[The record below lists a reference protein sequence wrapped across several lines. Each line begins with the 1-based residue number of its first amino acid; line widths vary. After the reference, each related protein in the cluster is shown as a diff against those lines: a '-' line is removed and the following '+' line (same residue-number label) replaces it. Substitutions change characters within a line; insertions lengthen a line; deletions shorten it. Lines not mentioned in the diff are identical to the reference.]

1 MRKFR
6 INVNGNSYEVEVEEI
21 GAENQSAPV
30 AVAPAAVPAAPKAAP
45 AAPKAV
51 PQGKGTKM
59 VAPLPGVVLKFVVQ
73 SGATVK
79 TNEVVL
85 IIEAMKMENEIRATA
100 DGVITFAVNT
110 GASVQSGDVL
120 AYIA

>member
-21 GAENQSAPV
+21 GNESQNAAPV
-30 AVAPAAVPAAPKAAP
+30 PAAAPKAAP
-45 AAPKAV
+45 KAAV
-51 PQGKGTKM
+51 PAGKGTKM
-59 VAPLPGVVLKFVVQ
+59 VSPLPGAVLKFVVPN
-73 SGATVK
+73 GTRVK
-79 TNEVVL
+79 TNDVVL

-110 GASVQSGDVL
+110 GATVQSGDVL

>member
-21 GAENQSAPV
+21 GNESQNAVSVPAAAPV
-30 AVAPAAVPAAPKAAP
+30 PAAASKAAPKAAVP
-45 AAPKAV
+45 A
-51 PQGKGTKM
+51 GKGTKM
-59 VAPLPGVVLKFVVQ
+59 VSPLPGAVLKFVVPN
-73 SGATVK
+73 GTRVK
-79 TNEVVL
+79 TNDVVL

-110 GASVQSGDVL
+110 GATVQSGDVL